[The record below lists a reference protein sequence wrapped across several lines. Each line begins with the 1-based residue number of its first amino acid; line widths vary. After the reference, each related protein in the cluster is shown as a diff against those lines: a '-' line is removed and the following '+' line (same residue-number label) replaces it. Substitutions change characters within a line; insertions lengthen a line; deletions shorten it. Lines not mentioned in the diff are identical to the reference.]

1 MIQQPRSTQNL
12 WRQNMEQIFKKPRVR
27 LMGDSGL
34 LFEYGDVID
43 PKVNQKVRLV
53 VKALEQQMPFGVSE
67 VMPTYRS
74 ILMIYD
80 PLQTNPEALTRYL
93 DDLKDQLEDLEL
105 PPPKTVEI
113 PVCYGGENGPELPF
127 VSEHTGLSE
136 REIIKIHS
144 APEYQIFMIGFT
156 PGFPFL
162 GGMDERLATPRLK
175 TPRILVPAGSV
186 GIANNQTGM
195 YPVDSPG
202 GWQLIGRTPLRLF
215 SPEKEN
221 PFLYSAGDRIRFK
234 PIDQAEFDRI
244 NQIK

>member
-1 MIQQPRSTQNL
+1 MEKVFKNPR
-12 WRQNMEQIFKKPRVR
+12 MR

-34 LFEYGDVID
+34 LFEYGDVIALE
-43 PKVNQKVRLV
+43 VNQKVRLV
-53 VKALEQQMPFGVSE
+53 VKALEQKMPSGVSE

-80 PLQTNPEALTRYL
+80 PSQTNPEILTQHL
-93 DDLKDQLEDLEL
+93 DNLKDQLEDLEL

-113 PVCYGGENGPELPF
+113 PVCYGGENGPELAF

-136 REIIKIHS
+136 KEIIKIHS
-144 APEYQIFMIGFT
+144 DLDYQIFMIGFT

-162 GGMDERLATPRLK
+162 GGMDERLSTPRLK
-175 TPRILVPAGSV
+175 TPRTLVPAGSV

-221 PFLYSAGDRIRFK
+221 PFLYAAGDKIRFK

-244 NQIK
+244 SQIK

>member
-1 MIQQPRSTQNL
+1 
-12 WRQNMEQIFKKPRVR
+12 MEQIFKKPRIR

-34 LFEYGDVID
+34 LFEYGDVIA
-43 PKVNQKVRLV
+43 PEVNQKVRRV
-53 VKALEQQMPFGVSE
+53 AKALEQQMPPGVSE

-80 PLQTNPEALTRYL
+80 PLQTNPEVLIRNL
-93 DDLKDQLEDLEL
+93 DDLKDQLDELEL
-105 PPPKTVEI
+105 PPANTVEI
-113 PVCYGGENGPELPF
+113 PVCYGGGNGPELPF

-136 REIIKIHS
+136 QDIIEIHS
-144 APEYQIFMIGFT
+144 DPDYQIFMIGFT

-175 TPRILVPAGSV
+175 TPRVLVPAGSV

-195 YPVDSPG
+195 YPLDSPG

-215 SPEKEN
+215 SPEKAN
-221 PFLYSAGDRIRFK
+221 PFLYSAGDRVRFI

-244 NQIK
+244 SEIK